1 MKYGITIVYSRVNRG
16 LGFAALGAVAVACLG
31 FLNTSSVEA
40 GSRVK
45 GQYATSKQPYWS
57 VGKLNRRLSTA
68 CRRGRFL
75 QRQIMTYSIGFV
87 GEQGRGITGIA
98 NKYWNLKD
106 TDGLAE
112 PYVTYHFYNQG
123 YSNCKV
129 FVAKT
134 PKKG

>member
-1 MKYGITIVYSRVNRG
+1 MKNGITIATSHTSRG
-16 LGFAALGAVAVACLG
+16 LGVAALWAVIVACVG
-31 FLNTSSVEA
+31 FLNLSSAEA

-57 VGKLNRRLSTA
+57 VGTMDQRLSTA

-75 QRQIMTYSIGFV
+75 QRQVMTYSVGFIG
-87 GEQGRGITGIA
+87 ERGRGITGIA
-98 NKYWNLKD
+98 NKYWNLID
-106 TDGLAE
+106 TDGLAK
-112 PYVTYHFYNQG
+112 PGVTYHFYNQG

-129 FVAKT
+129 YVAQT